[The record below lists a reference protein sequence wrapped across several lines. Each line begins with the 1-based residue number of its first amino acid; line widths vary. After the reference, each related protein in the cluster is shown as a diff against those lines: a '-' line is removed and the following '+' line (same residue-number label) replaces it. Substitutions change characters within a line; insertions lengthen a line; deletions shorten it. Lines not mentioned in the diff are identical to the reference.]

1 LRDKQTGTK
10 FYETDYLEE
19 EHESFRVLI

>member
-10 FYETDYLEE
+10 FYETDHLEE
-19 EHESFRVLI
+19 EHESFRMII